1 MQINITNDEI
11 VEKYKYHS
19 AKFESIAKDRND
31 NVLSLFEEADKKVV
45 REEMCSGSDMFLGF
59 YNPSPVYD
67 LIVGNV
73 HRGRLLKR
81 ITKSS
86 KPSHKYGFDQNGRLC
101 TVVTLPVDPDTYVD
115 KRAFFEY
122 SGDTATVISFE
133 YVYGETE
140 ITEIAE
146 CSCCKD
152 EKLTEYMIGLLNNN
166 KCSLIEG
173 EIYSYGNSGMEGVVL
188 WDCQNVQTIMS
199 GEFAVKYDNFLNS
212 FGEKGQKLR
221 DEIAQTSCMTRI
233 YTYKLYH
240 DSNGYITS
248 YEAVGDDRRD
258 GQLFEISEHK
268 RRIL

>member
-1 MQINITNDEI
+1 MNITKNEI
-11 VEKYKYHS
+11 VEKYKYHCE
-19 AKFESIAKDRND
+19 KFESIAKDKNGS
-31 NVLSLFEEADKKVV
+31 VLSLFEEASKKVV
-45 REEMCSGSDMFLGF
+45 REELCSGSDMFLGF

-86 KPSHKYGFDQNGRLC
+86 KPSHKYGFDKDGRLC

-122 SGDTATVISFE
+122 SGDTAAVIGFE
-133 YVYGETE
+133 YVYGEAE

-146 CSCCKD
+146 CSFGKD
-152 EKLTEYMIGLLNNN
+152 GKLTEYMTGLLNNS

-173 EIYSYGNSGMEGVVL
+173 EMYTYGNGGMEGVVL
-188 WDCQNVQTIMS
+188 WDCQNVQNVMT
-199 GEFAVKYDNFLNS
+199 GEFAVEYDSFLNS

-233 YTYKLYH
+233 YIYRLYH

-248 YEAVGDDRRD
+248 YENVGGEYRD
-258 GQLFEISEHK
+258 GHIFEIPEHR
-268 RRIL
+268 RRIF